1 MNLFWHKK
9 EAFSPCFYYNVNIIE
24 ILFCGREKFF
34 NQLSHE
40 TFATSPT
47 NVDVKTRTA
56 KHIFKHF
63 LNKIE

>member
-1 MNLFWHKK
+1 MRKNV
-9 EAFSPCFYYNVNIIE
+9 SPCFYYNVNIIE

-34 NQLSHE
+34 NQPSHE
-40 TFATSPT
+40 TFATTPT

-56 KHIFKHF
+56 KLTFKHF